1 MEVRRILNQVWD
13 PIGIGD
19 LPDAEG
25 EYDNYVGEIYVMLM
39 DREAS
44 EADIAARLYWLGTE
58 YMGIS
63 AKEIVAERSAAA
75 ARALVACR
83 PSFQTH

>member
-39 DREAS
+39 DREAKKPPP
-44 EADIAARLYWLGTE
+44 ALGKA
-58 YMGIS
+58 GL
-63 AKEIVAERSAAA
+63 ER
-75 ARALVACR
+75 
-83 PSFQTH
+83 